1 MPKQKTIKI
10 ASRVTL
16 VSDAVGIVCRV
27 HREEAERL
35 YLNGQAVHKDRG
47 DFVRELVLLDQQPGK
62 SDGSTSSNSCC
73 SVYEETLNG
82 GSRLTIETAT
92 TLAREVTTRPC
103 RAYKMKLIRRS
114 LRQLYRTIVRE
125 VTKE

>member
-1 MPKQKTIKI
+1 MSKPRAVKF
-10 ASRVTL
+10 ASRVRL

-35 YLNGQAVHKDRG
+35 YLNGQAVHEDPG
-47 DFVRELVLLDQQPGK
+47 DFVRELVLLDQQPG
-62 SDGSTSSNSCC
+62 DGDGFTSSNSCC
-73 SVYEETLNG
+73 SVFEETLNG

-92 TLAREVTTRPC
+92 TLAREVTTQPC

-114 LRQLYRTIVRE
+114 LRPLYETIVRE
-125 VTKE
+125 VAKG